1 MKSFRTQFK
10 MAESRWWTFWNVMFL
25 CDSLK
30 PRMCRIDT
38 FSYRTWS
45 EGVLFS
51 FQSEIDWLASAYG
64 GAQGKAR
71 KPLISRQ
78 NVEFSS
84 AASAP
89 DVRGSAAQTQHLD
102 AEYSQLHV
110 FGQEITISWLER
122 LTDLLIYRI
131 RLPYQTDCPQ
141 MRTFA
146 LQWSWHGVYATTL
159 AQKYHVLIK
168 INMDNRPRRMPCPPR
183 RFVKE
188 FCQLRENKDGESGT
202 NTQNSQ
208 GFVWCGGCR
217 SGCDAK
223 MPKNSFRGIQSRIRW
238 MAWLQYPK

>member
-30 PRMCRIDT
+30 PRMCRIGT

-141 MRTFA
+141 MRTVA
-146 LQWSWHGVYATTL
+146 LQWSLHGVYAITR

-168 INMDNRPRRMPCPPR
+168 INMDNRPRRMSCPPR

-188 FCQLRENKDGESGT
+188 FCQLREKKDGESGT

-208 GFVWCGGCR
+208 EFVWCGGCW

-223 MPKNSFRGIQSRIRW
+223 TPKKSFRGIQSRIRW